1 MQYRPQYSIGD
12 IRRMVFQAQTGS
24 PAIYD
29 KLDKEWAKLARITN
43 RRMKRLEDE
52 ELDFYDYDR
61 IYTHIKNEFSPRRK
75 RIPDHV
81 STATMNRESII
92 DNFEQMLTFVN
103 APAST
108 VSGATERMNIQLR
121 KFEEFTEK
129 EIPQQYKKRFA
140 RIVTDDRISDLLDMA
155 RYESGRTIEAIYFLA
170 ENDIDIYKMEVRRK
184 IDDLIVGDSN
194 IDDFLDFLMSREE

>member
-1 MQYRPQYSIGD
+1 
-12 IRRMVFQAQTGS
+12 MVFQAETGS
-24 PAIYD
+24 PSIYN

-75 RIPDHV
+75 RVPDYV

-103 APAST
+103 APTST

-121 KFEEFTEK
+121 KFEEFTGK
-129 EIPQQYKKRFA
+129 EIDQRYKKKFA
-140 RIVTDDRISDLLDMA
+140 RIVADDRISDLLDMA

-184 IDDLIVGDSN
+184 IDDLIAGDSN
-194 IDDFLDFLMSREE
+194 VDDFLDFLMSREE